1 MAAIACQPAALLGR
15 RRTVG
20 RRRIDGATDAFLR
33 IVGESVFARVPT
45 RRGPV
50 GRDAFMK
57 LVGWAAAIRA
67 HRVAIRGGRG
77 WWRVVER
84 WRAKR
89 SRAVALCTAH
99 EHGAA
104 ENTREKSA
112 HGAKRTTQNRP
123 REQRFTIAKVRQ
135 FRGSRCASERF
146 ARRSPRSELHRANVE
161 CRPASRVRG
170 HPPGAKIPQPG

>member
-20 RRRIDGATDAFLR
+20 RRRIDSATDALLR
-33 IVGESVFARVPT
+33 IVGQSVLARVPT
-45 RRGPV
+45 RRWSV
-50 GRDAFMK
+50 GRNAFMK
-57 LVGWAAAIRA
+57 LVGRAASIGA
-67 HRVAIRGGRG
+67 HRVAVRGGRR

-89 SRAVALCTAH
+89 RRAVVLRTAD

-112 HGAKRTTQNRP
+112 HGAKRTTQNCP
-123 REQRFTIAKVRQ
+123 REQRATMPEVSAI
-135 FRGSRCASERF
+135 
-146 ARRSPRSELHRANVE
+146 
-161 CRPASRVRG
+161 
-170 HPPGAKIPQPG
+170 